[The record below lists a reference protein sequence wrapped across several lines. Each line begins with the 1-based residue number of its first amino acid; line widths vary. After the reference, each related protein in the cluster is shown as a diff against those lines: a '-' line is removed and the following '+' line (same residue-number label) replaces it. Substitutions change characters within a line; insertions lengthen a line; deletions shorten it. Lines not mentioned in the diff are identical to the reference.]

1 MSDTA
6 LLNLRWALSLID
18 GMVSCGLEHVVIS
31 PGSRST
37 PLALACERHP
47 AITTRVQ
54 VDERCAAFFALGL
67 ARSDS
72 RPVAVLATSGSAP
85 AHWYPAVIEASYS
98 AVPLLLLSA
107 DRPPELQDCGANQA
121 IDQTRLFGSQVRA
134 FYQLPLPKE
143 GDNHLDAVRQL
154 GVLAGRDSL
163 ESLPGPVHINI
174 PMREP
179 LVPRIDSLPK
189 PFSSATV
196 QIITPRRPMPDDSL
210 VGQLAAELR
219 DGRGLIICGPE
230 QYTADFSSAV
240 TILAEHLGAPLLA
253 DPLSGLRFGPH
264 ALEHIITRYDSFLR
278 RDQFRHNHCPDWVL
292 RFGAFPVSKTLAQFM
307 TSCGS
312 STHYLVDAHGRN
324 RDPLHRISE
333 TITVDPAALCEAL
346 AIRLTSRTE
355 KTWLDA
361 FQQQEQRAAELAAKH
376 PCSEAAIIDTCI
388 EQLPDGSTL
397 FSSNSLSIRDLDSF
411 CGSGAKRLRIIANR
425 GVSGIDGNLS
435 TLLGLS
441 AAHQHSGNP
450 GRVLGLIGDLAF
462 FHDMNGLLSAA
473 QQDVLIILLNN
484 GGGAIFNYLPQA
496 ALPEFKR
503 DWLAPTQ
510 LDFAKVAELY
520 RIRYHPVQTESAF
533 ALTLKQALQQKGPC
547 IIEVSI
553 DAQASL
559 QHHRRYWD
567 AVAAD

>member
-18 GMVSCGLEHVVIS
+18 GLTSCGLEHVVIS

-37 PLALACERHP
+37 PLALASERHP
-47 AITTRVQ
+47 AITTWIQ

-67 ARSDS
+67 ARSDG

-107 DRPPELQDCGANQA
+107 DRPPELQDCGANQT

-134 FYQLPLPKE
+134 FHQLPLPEE
-143 GDNHLDAVRQL
+143 GNNHLDAVRQL
-154 GVLAGRDSL
+154 SVLAGRDSL
-163 ESLPGPVHINI
+163 EALPGPVHINI
-174 PMREP
+174 PLREP
-179 LVPRIDSLPK
+179 LVPRVDSLPK

-196 QIITPRRPMPDDSL
+196 QTITPRRPVPDDSL
-210 VGQLAAELR
+210 AGQLAAELR
-219 DGRGLIICGPE
+219 HGRGIIICGPE
-230 QYTADFSSAV
+230 QYTPDFAAAV
-240 TILAEHLGAPLLA
+240 TALAERLGAPLLA
-253 DPLSGLRFGPH
+253 DPLSSLRFGHH

-278 RDQFRHNHCPDWVL
+278 HDQFSRNHCPDWVL
-292 RFGAFPVSKTLAQFM
+292 RFGAFPVSKALAQFM
-307 TSCGS
+307 ESCES

-324 RDPLHRISE
+324 RDPLHRIGDA
-333 TITVDPAALCEAL
+333 ITADPAALCEAL
-346 AIRLTSRTE
+346 ATRLKTVTE
-355 KTWLDA
+355 RTWLEA
-361 FQQQEQRAAELAAKH
+361 FQRQEQRAADLAVKY
-376 PCSEAAIIDTCI
+376 PCSEAAIINACI
-388 EQLPDGSTL
+388 EQLPNDSTL

-411 CGSGAKRLRIIANR
+411 CGSGVKPLRIIANR

-435 TLLGLS
+435 TLLGLA
-441 AAHQHSGNP
+441 AAHQRSANP
-450 GRVLGLIGDLAF
+450 GRILGLIGDLAF

-503 DWLAPTQ
+503 DWLTPTQ
-510 LDFAKVAELY
+510 LDFAKAAELY
-520 RIRYHPVQTESAF
+520 RIRYHPVQTESDF
-533 ALTLKQALQQKGPC
+533 ALTLKQALLQKGPC

-559 QHHRRYWD
+559 QQHRRYWD
-567 AVAAD
+567 AVIAD